1 MLSLH
6 GAGIG
11 KGIAIGRAI
20 VLKHSSVEIPQFTIQ
35 ESEIP
40 TEIER
45 FQKAIDDTRTQL
57 MEIGSH
63 IPVDAPPESKSFIE
77 VYMLMLNDPLIAQ
90 QPTQSIREERY
101 NAEWALQVHSES
113 LVDTFDRMQ
122 DEYLREKKNDV
133 RHITTRI
140 QHNLLNIPVQ
150 NIHDISDQLG
160 DKIVISHELSP
171 ADTVQFKNLSILAF
185 VTDLGG
191 PISHT
196 AILARSLNIPA
207 VVGLHGAIKYIKH
220 DEMVIVDGKR
230 GTIVVGPD
238 EGVLDKYRDRQAY
251 VVRRRRELDELKNK
265 QPVTRDGQ
273 AITLLANVELP
284 EDIRAARQSS
294 AQGVGLYR
302 TEYLFMNRPDP
313 PSEQEQYAAY
323 SEVVRRM
330 NSPVTIRTL
339 DLGADKQVDGGRS
352 EAPTNP
358 ALGLRAVRLCL
369 HEPALFRPQL
379 RAVLRA
385 SSLGSMQIMIPMV
398 SSLNELDQVFDM
410 IAETKEELQENGEDF
425 DDAIP
430 IGGMIEVPAA
440 AIAADLFAR
449 KLDFLSI
456 GTNDLIQYTLAIDRV
471 DDAVNYLYDPLHPA
485 VLRLIKLT
493 IDAGVHAGIPVTM
506 CGEMAGDARYT
517 KLLLGLGLKIFSMD
531 PTSVLEVKK
540 KILETDLSV
549 LPGKI
554 DKIMECGD
562 SNTIRDMVVALENP
576 GDPAP

>member
-1 MLSLH
+1 LLALH

-11 KGIAIGRAI
+11 KGIAIGRAF
-20 VLKHSSVEIPQFTIQ
+20 VLSRSGVEIPQFTIQ
-35 ESEIP
+35 ESEVRA
-40 TEIER
+40 EVER
-45 FQKAIDDTRTQL
+45 FNKAIDDTRAQL
-57 MEIGSH
+57 IDIGSH
-63 IPVDAPPESKSFIE
+63 IPADAPPESKSFIE
-77 VYMLMLNDPLIAQ
+77 VYILMLNDPLIAQ
-90 QPTQSIREERY
+90 QPTQTIRDKRY
-101 NAEWALQVHSES
+101 NAEWALQVHSEL

-133 RHITTRI
+133 RQITTRI

-150 NIHDISDQLG
+150 SIHDIPDQLG

-171 ADTVQFKNLSILAF
+171 ADTVQFKNLNILAF

-207 VVGLHGAIKYIKH
+207 VVGLHGAIKYINQ
-220 DEMVIVDGKR
+220 DEIVIVDGKR

-238 EGVLDKYRDRQAY
+238 QSVLNMYRERQEF
-251 VVRRRRELDELKNK
+251 VNRRRRELNELKNK
-265 QPVTRDGQ
+265 QSITRDGQ
-273 AITLLANVELP
+273 KITLLANVELP
-284 EDIRAARQSS
+284 EDIQAARRSS

-302 TEYLFMNRPDP
+302 TEYLFMNRPEP
-313 PSEQEQYAAY
+313 PTEQEQYAAY
-323 SEVVRRM
+323 SDVVQRM
-330 NSPVTIRTL
+330 KNPVTIRTL

-352 EAPTNP
+352 ETPTNP
-358 ALGLRAVRLCL
+358 ALGLRAIRLCL

-379 RAVLRA
+379 RAMLRA
-385 SSLGSMQIMIPMV
+385 SALGPMQIMIPMI
-398 SSLNELDQVFDM
+398 SSLNELDQVLDM

-440 AIAADLFAR
+440 AIAADLFACR
-449 KLDFLSI
+449 LDFLSI

-471 DDAVNYLYDPLHPA
+471 DDAVNYLYDPLHPS
-485 VLRLIKLT
+485 VLRLIRLT
-493 IDAGVHAGIPVTM
+493 IDAGAHAEIPVTM

-531 PTSVLEVKK
+531 PTSILEVKK
-540 KILETDLSV
+540 KILETDLSI
-549 LPGKI
+549 LSGKI
-554 DKIMECGD
+554 DKIMACAD
-562 SNTIRDMVVALENP
+562 SNTIRDMVVALETVR
-576 GDPAP
+576 

>member
-20 VLKHSSVEIPQFTIQ
+20 VLKRSGVEIPQFTIQ
-35 ESEIP
+35 EAEIQ
-40 TEIER
+40 TEVER
-45 FQKAIDDTRTQL
+45 FQKAIDDTHTQL
-57 MEIGSH
+57 LEIGLQ
-63 IPVDAPPESKSFIE
+63 IPADAPPESKSFIE
-77 VYMLMLNDPLIAQ
+77 VYMLMLNDPLIAH
-90 QPTQSIREERY
+90 QPTQTIRTERC
-101 NAEWALQVHSES
+101 NAEWALQIHSES

-150 NIHDISDQLG
+150 GIHDIPDQLV

-171 ADTVQFKNLSILAF
+171 ADTVQFKNMNILAF

-207 VVGLHGAIKYIKH
+207 VVGLHGAIKYIKQ

-238 EGVLDKYRDRQAY
+238 QGVLDKYKDRQDY
-251 VVRRRRELDELKNK
+251 VVRRRRELNDLKNK

-284 EDIRAARQSS
+284 EDIRAARRAS

-313 PSEQEQYAAY
+313 PTEQEQYAAY
-323 SEVVRRM
+323 SEVVQRM
-330 NSPVTIRTL
+330 KSPVTIRTL

-385 SSLGSMQIMIPMV
+385 SALGPIQIMIPMV
-398 SSLNELDQVFDM
+398 SNLNELDQVFDM

-425 DDAIP
+425 DGAIP

-440 AIAADLFAR
+440 AIAADLFAQ

-456 GTNDLIQYTLAIDRV
+456 GTNDLIQYTLAIDRI
-471 DDAVNYLYDPLHPA
+471 DDAVNYLYDPLHPS

-493 IDAGVHAGIPVTM
+493 IDAGARARVPVTM

-531 PTSVLEVKK
+531 PTSILEVKK
-540 KILETDLSV
+540 KILETDLPV
-549 LPGKI
+549 LAGKI
-554 DKIMECGD
+554 DEIMECGD
-562 SNTIRDMVVALENP
+562 SNTIRDMVVALEKP
-576 GDPAP
+576 G